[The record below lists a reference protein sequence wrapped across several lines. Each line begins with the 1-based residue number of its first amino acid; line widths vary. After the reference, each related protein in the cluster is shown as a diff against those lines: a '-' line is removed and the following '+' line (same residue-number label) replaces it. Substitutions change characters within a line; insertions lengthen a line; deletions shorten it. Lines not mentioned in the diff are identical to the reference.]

1 MSAESPDEPNL
12 DAQRR
17 LNLAPASVSSP
28 PSGAKVDPTP
38 GGMARVGRLLAGR
51 TTDLLGIAIVLIAGL
66 TMGRQVIEWWRTDPT
81 KHTSP
86 LDGGQHS
93 PLTWGANGAAVSL
106 EFGDHPCAI
115 MRRTFHGSN
124 VDALS
129 VLWADCRELLDHPDS
144 PHRPLDASERTMLE
158 QLAHITPDEEEP
170 GTWQLYQ
177 IADAFGVVIGT
188 RNFADNTDQK
198 SEVRGQRSDPT
209 SDHDPQSTIHDP
221 PSSTLHPPFPL
232 RRVVCW
238 GFAFPFSKDEW
249 VLYTFHSASKA
260 GPIPDLPTPPL
271 PPQGR
276 RVLSLRDERG
286 GSIVSLTGVGQSAE
300 WSRFYDAWFAGQ
312 KWKRDADWQQ
322 VGNVRQARFRRHVG
336 ERAVT
341 ADLQIVEEQSG
352 RLTGL
357 LTITSGGAAA
367 GKNE

>member
-1 MSAESPDEPNL
+1 
-12 DAQRR
+12 
-17 LNLAPASVSSP
+17 
-28 PSGAKVDPTP
+28 
-38 GGMARVGRLLAGR
+38 MARVGRVLAGR

-66 TMGRQVIEWWRTDPT
+66 TMGRQIIEWWQTDPT
-81 KHTSP
+81 KHTTPLNGGQLSP
-86 LDGGQHS
+86 LN
-93 PLTWGANGAAVSL
+93 WGHNGASVSL

-115 MRRTFHGSN
+115 VRRTFHGSN
-124 VDALS
+124 VNALS
-129 VLWADCRELLDHPDS
+129 VLRADCRELLDRPD
-144 PHRPLDASERTMLE
+144 PPQRPLDASERTMLD
-158 QLAHITPDEEEP
+158 QLAQITPDEEEP

-188 RNFADNTDQK
+188 RNFADRGSQKTDA
-198 SEVRGQRSDPT
+198 T
-209 SDHDPQSTIHDP
+209 SDNH
-221 PSSTLHPPFPL
+221 PSSTIQHPPRFS

-249 VLYTFHSASKA
+249 VLYTFHSASTS
-260 GPIPDLPTPPL
+260 GPATNQPTPPL
-271 PPQGR
+271 PPESR

-286 GSIVSLTGVGQSAE
+286 GSIFSLTGVGQAAD

-322 VGNVRQARFRRHVG
+322 VGQVRQARFRRHG
-336 ERAVT
+336 NERGAT

-357 LTITSGGAAA
+357 LTITGGDAAA